1 MRTIQFNKNIT
12 FEQYEM
18 AVLGLEAI
26 GLEVK
31 KEELSAEVIEGIE
44 QGWKELH
51 EGKGIP
57 SEEVHKKSETIMYRK
72 VIWSPRAQEKYIST
86 FGILDRT

>member
-12 FEQYEM
+12 FEQYQM

-31 KEELSAEVIEGIE
+31 KEKLSAEVIEGIE

-57 SEEVHKKSETIMYRK
+57 SEEVHKKARLLCT
-72 VIWSPRAQEKYIST
+72 EK
-86 FGILDRT
+86 

>member
-12 FEQYEM
+12 FEQYQM
-18 AVLGLEAI
+18 AVL

-44 QGWKELH
+44 QEWKELH

-57 SEEVHKKSETIMYRK
+57 SEEVHKKARLLCT
-72 VIWSPRAQEKYIST
+72 EK
-86 FGILDRT
+86 

>member
-12 FEQYEM
+12 FEQYQM

-44 QGWKELH
+44 QEWKELH
-51 EGKGIP
+51 GGKEYP
-57 SEEVHKKSETIMYRK
+57 VKKSIKKRDYYVQKSNMVSKSSKEIYFN
-72 VIWSPRAQEKYIST
+72 

>member
-12 FEQYEM
+12 FEQYQM
-18 AVLGLEAI
+18 AVRVLEAI

-31 KEELSAEVIEGIE
+31 KEELSAEIIEGIE
-44 QGWKELH
+44 QGWKELR

-57 SEEVHKKSETIMYRK
+57 SEEVHKKARLLC
-72 VIWSPRAQEKYIST
+72 AEK
-86 FGILDRT
+86 